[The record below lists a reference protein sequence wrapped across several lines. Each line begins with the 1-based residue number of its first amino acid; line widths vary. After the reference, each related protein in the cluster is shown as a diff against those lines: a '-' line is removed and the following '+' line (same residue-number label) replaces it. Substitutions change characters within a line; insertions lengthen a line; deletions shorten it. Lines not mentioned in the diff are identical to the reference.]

1 MKYLVEVV
9 RYDEQN
15 NAHVLTKREISA
27 DTAISMMIDA
37 EPAIETT
44 SSHSEV
50 TVTSENIT
58 SAWDDAKA
66 EIYKTKTRKPVTCRN
81 CGKTGHNVKTCPGLA
96 PDKNEEDDEPRQEPV
111 EDVETPYMTARKR
124 RKAKTENEPDIEER
138 IANHV
143 RQGFS
148 LDELEIMYQG
158 TPRSLI
164 ETIYNDNKL

>member
-27 DTAISMMIDA
+27 DTAINMMIDA
-37 EPAIETT
+37 EPATEIT

-50 TVTSENIT
+50 TVTSENIA
-58 SAWDDAKA
+58 SVLNEAADRIDKA
-66 EIYKTKTRKPVTCRN
+66 KTRKPVTCRN
-81 CGKTGHNVKTCPGLA
+81 CGKTGHNVKTCPRLA
-96 PDKNEEDDEPRQEPV
+96 PDKEEDDEPRQEPV

-124 RKAKTENEPDIEER
+124 RKAAKKNEPDIEDR

-164 ETIYNDNKL
+164 EIVYNNNKL